1 MAVQDPP
8 EPLFNVT
15 SFALEGVRLTIQ
27 TTDGNAGA
35 TPPDIRVE
43 RENGIRIT
51 LVKQNLDSP
60 TSKYWRE
67 HIANELVHKFL
78 LMDRQ
83 HRHRYVLTDFPAGY
97 FLYRHT
103 KAKTEYEDPRK
114 DSYLYGGGYKFRS
127 TFEVLCHF
135 AWLIRGMP
143 YNRCLCIYDNRKQF
157 GRSQGKLNKYMD
169 AKWVEYL
176 TNEERR
182 KLEDFRQRRQEG
194 RAYVVPRPPVNVF
207 NDAVFLR
214 PET

>member
-1 MAVQDPP
+1 
-8 EPLFNVT
+8 
-15 SFALEGVRLTIQ
+15 
-27 TTDGNAGA
+27 
-35 TPPDIRVE
+35 
-43 RENGIRIT
+43 
-51 LVKQNLDSP
+51 
-60 TSKYWRE
+60 
-67 HIANELVHKFL
+67 
-78 LMDRQ
+78 
-83 HRHRYVLTDFPAGY
+83 
-97 FLYRHT
+97 
-103 KAKTEYEDPRK
+103 
-114 DSYLYGGGYKFRS
+114 
-127 TFEVLCHF
+127 
-135 AWLIRGMP
+135 MP

>member
-51 LVKQNLDSP
+51 LEKQNLDSP

-83 HRHRYVLTDFPAGY
+83 RKSRSDTCGKSTNVLIDRHRYVLTDFPAGY

-114 DSYLYGGGYKFRS
+114 DSYLYVSCSCY
-127 TFEVLCHF
+127 VLSS
-135 AWLIRGMP
+135 A
-143 YNRCLCIYDNRKQF
+143 
-157 GRSQGKLNKYMD
+157 
-169 AKWVEYL
+169 
-176 TNEERR
+176 
-182 KLEDFRQRRQEG
+182 
-194 RAYVVPRPPVNVF
+194 
-207 NDAVFLR
+207 
-214 PET
+214 